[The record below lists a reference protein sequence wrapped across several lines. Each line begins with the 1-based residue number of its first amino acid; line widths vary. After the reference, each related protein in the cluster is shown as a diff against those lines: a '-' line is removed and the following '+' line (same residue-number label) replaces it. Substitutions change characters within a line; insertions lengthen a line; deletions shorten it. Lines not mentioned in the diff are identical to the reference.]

1 MDDPLG
7 IALEPVVRSLERLS
21 VRYYVGGSVASMVHG
36 EYRQTADVD
45 IVADLKPEHARP
57 LAKSLEEE
65 FFVDEDMIHE
75 AIAHRGSFNVLH
87 LTEFFKVDV
96 FISKGRPYD
105 EEVVRRSRKETIETE
120 PRVEAYM
127 ASPEDILLAK
137 LELFRMGGEVS
148 DRQWRDIM
156 GICKTQ
162 QDSLDF
168 AYLRR
173 WAQELNVG
181 DLLERAFTDS
191 GLTDSGP
198 SKNG

>member
-7 IALEPVVRSLERLS
+7 IVLQPVVRVLEQLA
-21 VRYYVGGSVASMVHG
+21 VPYYIGGSVASMVHG

-45 IVADLKPEHARP
+45 IVADLKSEQAQS
-57 LAKSLEEE
+57 LAESLEGE
-65 FFVDEDMIHE
+65 FFVDESMIRD

-96 FISKGRPYD
+96 FISKGRRYD
-105 EEVVRRSRKETIETE
+105 REATRRSRKEIIETE
-120 PRVEAYM
+120 PPVEAFM
-127 ASPEDILLAK
+127 ATPEDVLLAK
-137 LELFRMGGEVS
+137 LEWFRLGGEVS

-156 GICKTQ
+156 GICKVQ
-162 QDSLDF
+162 QDSLDL
-168 AYLRR
+168 AYLRH

-191 GLTDSGP
+191 GLSEDG
-198 SKNG
+198 